1 MKAAIDRTIAGAVA
15 TFAAASHR
23 HPRCVTPAAGTPAT
37 SLVDQQAARI
47 VELEGQLATARG
59 RNVDLERKLHDANN
73 DLFAARGALEVI
85 GLKLDL
91 PGDTKP
97 ARVAEAALRRLG

>member
-47 VELEGQLATARG
+47 VELDGQLASVRG
-59 RNVDLERKLHDANN
+59 KLHDARNE
-73 DLFAARGALEVI
+73 LTAAGGALRILALRLE
-85 GLKLDL
+85 LSE
-91 PGDTKP
+91 DTPP
-97 ARVAEAALRRLG
+97 ARIVDAAIARIR